1 MEALLVE
8 IENMQNTRKDY
19 FPYYFVLSLVKI
31 AKNRG
36 LKVAPSE
43 DRTHDP
49 WFTRPVL

>member
-8 IENMQNTRKDY
+8 IENVQNTRKNY
-19 FPYYFVLSLVKI
+19 LPHLKI